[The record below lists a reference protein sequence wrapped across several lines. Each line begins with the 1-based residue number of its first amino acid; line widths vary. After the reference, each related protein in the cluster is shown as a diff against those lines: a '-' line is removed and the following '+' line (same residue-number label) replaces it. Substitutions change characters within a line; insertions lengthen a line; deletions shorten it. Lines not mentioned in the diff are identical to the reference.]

1 MVFISYAAEDRSV
14 ADAVCGLLESAGMR
28 CWMAPRDVAPG
39 TAYAASIVEA
49 IAGSAAF
56 VLVLSPHSNR
66 SPQVLRELE
75 RAVSRDVPVLPLRI
89 AEFPLS
95 PEMEYFVSS
104 RHWLDALTLPLEPH
118 LARLLYGVR
127 AVLDGAPVGGWP
139 GGARPATAPGPP
151 SEWNLKHYVYIS
163 DAKVDMA
170 LAQLPAATRRALATR
185 LELPAGLLVAG
196 SPGARDLGERV
207 ARLHAAV
214 EAVRVGARVGTVDEP
229 ADYFAGTMPMCWG
242 PYAEYATS
250 LGLVYFG
257 GTTERT
263 TLGLGGS
270 MKHVVGEVGWVDT
283 HSHSVTHVLLG
294 VLQKELRREL
304 PAAGAERPRHRAD
317 PTQALM
323 AVSVATHNLNG
334 PEQRL
339 EFLAKRLL
347 SGADPYGEHGQ
358 TLLGTPLYVAL
369 AE

>member
-214 EAVRVGARVGTVDEP
+214 EAVRVGARVGT
-229 ADYFAGTMPMCWG
+229 
-242 PYAEYATS
+242 S